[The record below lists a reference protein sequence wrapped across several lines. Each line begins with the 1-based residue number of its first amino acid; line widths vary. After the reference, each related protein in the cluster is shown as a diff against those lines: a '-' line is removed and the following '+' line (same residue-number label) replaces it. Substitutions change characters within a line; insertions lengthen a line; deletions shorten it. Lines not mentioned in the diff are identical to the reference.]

1 MFLVSHCSGPRGTR
15 PRAVDCGA
23 TYSFALARLSNII
36 FINRKAYF
44 HTFTQTQ
51 KSPKLS
57 CCEGFSP
64 KREKVW
70 GHLFKSGLGRCRRR
84 RAWGRRSTWRGLQ
97 SYTSLHGAYV
107 TFWGTHLRCSKLTC
121 TSVITEGALKAIQ
134 KWKCDL

>member
-64 KREKVW
+64 KREK
-70 GHLFKSGLGRCRRR
+70 SGGTSSSLALAAAVDGV
-84 RAWGRRSTWRGLQ
+84 RGAA
-97 SYTSLHGAYV
+97 GAR
-107 TFWGTHLRCSKLTC
+107 GGASNLTRPYM
-121 TSVITEGALKAIQ
+121 VRM
-134 KWKCDL
+134 